1 MTQEGRFLYTL
12 IETKSQLD
20 MHRKEHTHKAKA
32 RQYDQIAL
40 IGNPNVGKSVIF
52 GLLTGKYV
60 TVSNYPGTTVEVS
73 HGNIALDSKK
83 FHLVDTPGVNSLIP
97 MSEDEKV
104 TRDILLKERPSLVV
118 QVSDSKNLKR
128 TLLLTL
134 QIAEMGIP
142 LVLDLNMEDEAR
154 DRGIIINVQKL
165 KEILKTEVV
174 TTIAP
179 QRKGL
184 KELRNSILNPSLP
197 QVRLHYPP
205 VIEEYVEKISLL
217 LPEANISKR
226 SIAIMILSGDES
238 LKEWLTAHLSEEVIK
253 EIEGLRD
260 ESQMKM
266 HGTLNETVNRS
277 RLELA
282 GEIAKKVIKHIPPE
296 GGRLFYHLGRLSMH
310 PVWGIPLLLMVLFG
324 LYEFVG
330 VFGAGTLV
338 DFFEKTIF
346 GKYINPMAT
355 KVVQLLVPIGFI
367 QEMLVGEYGLV
378 TVALTYSIAIIL
390 PITATFFIA
399 FAVLED
405 SGYLPR
411 LAIMSNKV
419 FSLMGLNG
427 KAVLPMVLGLG
438 CGTMAVMTSRILE
451 ARRDRIIITFLLALA
466 IPCSAQLGVI
476 LGMLSALSL
485 FATII
490 WVGCI
495 LLVLFVSGYLASR
508 VIRGERTDFFLE
520 IPPIRRPAIANI
532 LLKTAGRVEWYLK
545 EAVPLF
551 ILGTFI
557 LFLLHKLNLL
567 VILEKVASPVV
578 VNVLGLPTKTTE
590 SFILGFLRRDYGAA
604 GLFTMAE
611 KGLLTPVQSLVSLI
625 TITLFIPCLA
635 NFFMIIKE
643 MGSRIAVAMAAI
655 VFPLAVLVG
664 GALNWVLTA
673 LHVRL

>member
-1 MTQEGRFLYTL
+1 
-12 IETKSQLD
+12 
-20 MHRKEHTHKAKA
+20 
-32 RQYDQIAL
+32 
-40 IGNPNVGKSVIF
+40 VGKSVIF

-73 HGNIALDSKK
+73 HGNISLDGRKC
-83 FHLVDTPGVNSLIP
+83 LVVDTPGVNSLIP
-97 MSEDEKV
+97 MSEDERV
-104 TRDILLKERPSLVV
+104 TRDILLKERPSLVI
-118 QVSDSKNLKR
+118 QVADSKNLKR

-142 LVLDLNMEDEAR
+142 MVLDLNMEDEAR
-154 DRGIIINVQKL
+154 DRGIIINIQGL
-165 KEILKTEVV
+165 KEILDVEVV

-179 QRKGL
+179 QRKGF
-184 KELRNSILNPSLP
+184 KELRNSLLVPSVARVNV
-197 QVRLHYPP
+197 QYPP
-205 VIEEYVEKISLL
+205 VVEEYVGRLSSL
-217 LPEANISKR
+217 LPEGSISRR
-226 SIAIMILSGDES
+226 SIAVMILSGDES
-238 LKEWLTAHLSEEVIK
+238 LKEWLAVNLSVEAIK
-253 EIEGLRD
+253 EIERLRD
-260 ESQMKM
+260 ECQVKM
-266 HGTLNETVNRS
+266 HGNLGPSINQA
-277 RLELA
+277 RLDVA
-282 GEIAKKVIKHIPPE
+282 GEIARKVIKHIPPE
-296 GGRLFYHLGRLSMH
+296 GWRLFSFLGKMSMH
-310 PVWGIPLLLMVLFG
+310 PVWGIPVLLVVLFG

-338 DFFEKTIF
+338 NFFEKTIF
-346 GKYINPMAT
+346 GEYINPMAT
-355 KVVQLLVPIGFI
+355 KVVKLLIPIGI
-367 QEMLVGEYGLV
+367 MQEMLVGEYGLV
-378 TVALTYSIAIIL
+378 TVALTYAIAIIL

-399 FAVLED
+399 FAILED

-411 LAIMSNKV
+411 LAIMSNRV

-476 LGMLSALSL
+476 LGMLSALSFKATVIWVACILIVL
-485 FATII
+485 FA
-490 WVGCI
+490 
-495 LLVLFVSGYLASR
+495 SGYLASK
-508 VIRGERTDFFLE
+508 VVKGERTDFFLE
-520 IPPIRRPAIANI
+520 IPPIRKPAVMNI
-532 LLKTAGRVEWYLK
+532 LIKTAGRVEWYLK

-567 VILEKVASPVV
+567 TVLERAASPVV
-578 VNVLGLPTKTTE
+578 VNLLGLPEKTTE

-611 KGLLTPVQSLVSLI
+611 KGLLTHIQSLVSLV

-643 MGSRIAVAMAAI
+643 MGMKIAIFMAVI
-655 VFPLAVLVG
+655 VFPVAFLSG
-664 GALNWVLTA
+664 GLLNWILTT
-673 LHVRL
+673 LNVSL